1 MNARNRIYLIFFLA
15 IGIIFLIIAIVQSQ
29 ILWYEQISSFTDFVI
44 KDFLGA
50 YVSGFPNPI
59 TG

>member
-15 IGIIFLIIAIVQSQ
+15 IGIIFLIIAIVQGQ
-29 ILWYEQISSFTDFVI
+29 IVRYTEISSFTDFLI
-44 KDFLGA
+44 KDFLSA
-50 YVSGFPNPI
+50 YVTGFPNPI

>member
-15 IGIIFLIIAIVQSQ
+15 IGIIFLIIAIVQGQ
-29 ILWYEQISSFTDFVI
+29 IVRYTEISSFTDFFI
-44 KDFLGA
+44 KDFLSA
-50 YVSGFPNPI
+50 YVTGFPNPI